1 MLKKLCFALALL
13 LLTTGCSGL
22 GLWLAVAGT
31 LRERQ
36 PAPPPAQTVQ
46 AEAMPDAPAQPPASL
61 WDPASLALSAREGRY
76 RLNDPFGSGE
86 ELPLPAE
93 VTEAA
98 REVAVTDLA
107 VEGENLYVALLRLP
121 FGEEPRGTLYRS
133 ADRGAHW
140 AALPLPVP
148 ELEEDELAAE
158 LFVSF
163 WSAQGGALV
172 LETDRA
178 RRFLWL
184 TADGGAEWTLRAVLQ
199 GGDPDA
205 WLCGGGFVSEELGF
219 LCSTAEEQTAPRV
232 SVTRDGGA
240 SWQPLSV
247 ELPALPGLRR
257 AEALSPQRMGE
268 AIVLPVR
275 VYRRGSGAG
284 QQVSLLQYLSRD
296 GGETWAFA
304 DR

>member
-98 REVAVTDLA
+98 REGYGAYVLFVIQMADVKHLHPNDATDPNFAKALREAAGNGVQVLAMDCTVTVDSMTI
-107 VEGENLYVALLRLP
+107 RK
-121 FGEEPRGTLYRS
+121 
-133 ADRGAHW
+133 
-140 AALPLPVP
+140 PVP
-148 ELEEDELAAE
+148 
-158 LFVSF
+158 V
-163 WSAQGGALV
+163 V
-172 LETDRA
+172 L
-178 RRFLWL
+178 
-184 TADGGAEWTLRAVLQ
+184 
-199 GGDPDA
+199 
-205 WLCGGGFVSEELGF
+205 
-219 LCSTAEEQTAPRV
+219 
-232 SVTRDGGA
+232 
-240 SWQPLSV
+240 
-247 ELPALPGLRR
+247 
-257 AEALSPQRMGE
+257 
-268 AIVLPVR
+268 
-275 VYRRGSGAG
+275 
-284 QQVSLLQYLSRD
+284 
-296 GGETWAFA
+296 
-304 DR
+304 